1 MHSIG
6 NEKIHVVAGERSL
19 TLILPGH
26 FATDLGISKDGY
38 WKGRV
43 DGNRL
48 IIEKSNSQC
57 QGDTVL

>member
-1 MHSIG
+1 MDTIG
-6 NEKIHVVAGERSL
+6 NEKIHVVTGESSL

-26 FATDLGISKDGY
+26 FTKDLGISKDGY

-48 IIEKSNSQC
+48 IIEKSIS
-57 QGDTVL
+57 

>member
-1 MHSIG
+1 MDSIG

-26 FATDLGISKDGY
+26 FATDLGISKCGY

-48 IIEKSNSQC
+48 IIEKSNSRC
-57 QGDTVL
+57 RGDMVL

>member
-1 MHSIG
+1 MDTIG
-6 NEKIHVVAGERSL
+6 NEKIHVVTGESSL

-26 FATDLGISKDGY
+26 FTKDLGISKDGY

-48 IIEKSNSQC
+48 IIEKSNSRC
-57 QGDTVL
+57 RGDTVL

>member
-1 MHSIG
+1 MDNIG

-26 FATDLGISKDGY
+26 FATDLGISKGGY

-48 IIEKSNSQC
+48 IIEKSIS
-57 QGDTVL
+57 

>member
-1 MHSIG
+1 MDSIG
-6 NEKIHVVAGERSL
+6 NEKIHVVAGARSL

-26 FATDLGISKDGY
+26 FTKDLGISKGGY

-48 IIEKSNSQC
+48 IIEKSIS
-57 QGDTVL
+57 